1 MVGRPLTETPLVRE
15 HRLLYLGSTLPDAGP
30 SSSIIL
36 LRHFTHLSRHGWQ
49 IGIAHPDNLPRPAC
63 WPSEWRS
70 IPLPSRRPWW
80 PPVRPNIPFSLIFRR
95 WLVGLEIN
103 WSFPLQRGD
112 AIMTLLPD
120 FPEEWQKLA
129 AALSHRLAIS
139 NLVMVH
145 DAAEAWIR
153 AAQEQMHFRERTR
166 QRLVKSTHAWFISDE
181 LASHYGRDGSPNSS
195 VLRPI
200 PAGFEAPSVGW
211 QEHFASH
218 PILIH
223 SGKLFP
229 EYFPTLTSIA
239 HQAEQ
244 AGVAFHVVSSLN
256 TEGLT
261 LLLNKNPNITFREF
275 FPTNDAGLAF
285 LKKAA
290 SMLLVFYPEPSATCT
305 WSATSFPSKLVE
317 YCHLGLPILIVASA
331 RTALGRWAA
340 RNSWPTWVESTDNE
354 KFTGMLQRLRH
365 RASWEEA
372 AAAAFRV
379 AESEFSPELIQTQ
392 FERELSRRQP

>member
-1 MVGRPLTETPLVRE
+1 MSVR
-15 HRLLYLGSTLPDAGP
+15 RLLYLGSTLPQEGP

-36 LRHFTHLSRHGWQ
+36 QRHFTRLFRHGWQ
-49 IGIAHPDNLPRPAC
+49 IGIAHPGNLARPTC

-70 IPLPSRRPWW
+70 IVLPSRRAWW
-80 PPVRPNIPFSLIFRR
+80 PPVRPNLPLSQIVRR

-103 WSFPLQRGD
+103 RHFPLQKGD

-145 DAAEAWIR
+145 DAAEAWTR

-166 QRLVKSTHAWFISDE
+166 QRMVKATHAWFISDE

-218 PILIH
+218 PVLIH

-244 AGVAFHVVSSLN
+244 AGVAFHVVSSSN
-256 TEGLT
+256 TEGLKPW
-261 LLLNKNPNITFREF
+261 LNENPSITFREF
-275 FPTNDAGLAF
+275 FASNEAGLAF
-285 LKKAA
+285 LKRAA
-290 SMLLVFYPEPSATCT
+290 SMLLVFYPEPAANCT

-340 RNSWPTWVESTDNE
+340 SNAWPTWVESTDNE

-365 RASWEEA
+365 RALWEEA

-379 AESEFSPELIQTQ
+379 AESEFSPGLIQAQ
-392 FERELSRRQP
+392 FERELALRPP